1 MRLFSLGI
9 RRVCAREFGIA
20 CNGIAGVDYEPLLI
34 GDGFRTKTLAA
45 KVLCTLCRE
54 AGQMHAAHIG
64 SLEAVSAA
72 PPLKV
77 SGASH
82 PSPAPKSFG
91 LSWQGE
97 MIARAANTLATNARA
112 SNANATDAMRRSKAS
127 GEVAPGTITR
137 DKESSAL
144 TVEIKSA
151 GNTEQEPL
159 SKAKGSDA
167 LKFAPK
173 TAVDN
178 KATGVD
184 SEAGVEAGPE
194 VETEVSSPAAFENP
208 SAPLKAASL
217 GMKRDLSSMIGT
229 KEKNAVARSIHGTD
243 EGPAAA
249 LGNEATVSAT
259 PELMAQMG
267 VGRTVGMPIATTSGG
282 HADSEDLQTK
292 DVVGKS
298 CLKEKIT
305 SPGMKRDW
313 PSMAGTVEK
322 NTVAKPAQ
330 AAGESTAATTG
341 KVAAARNVA
350 AAGKVATAEDVAAA
364 GKVSTARREAAA
376 GKETVATSL
385 EPGTK
390 PGKGQTVAAL
400 NVSDSG
406 RRASLD
412 GLQSA
417 STVLQPVSTGMAGA
431 SFQTLAPGHAS
442 VQPAGAELRSGAA
455 SSAEG
460 AVSTGHQVMAAGPGR
475 LDIGVFDGTHGWL
488 RIRAELGA
496 GGAVNASLTAS
507 APAHEALRAAV
518 PEMASYLQSEAVNV
532 SRIAVHRVAE
542 NSSSMSLPPGG
553 SQQDGD
559 AQGHRGTRD
568 GAGAAQRS
576 LLLENGDASGP
587 ASGSVSS
594 ATDESAAGATG
605 LSGWIGGLSGAMP
618 WIATAGGYRG
628 GGSGSWLNVSA

>member
-1 MRLFSLGI
+1 MSVSESSGSPVTGSPGRIMSHSLSETVIGQKLW
-9 RRVCAREFGIA
+9 
-20 CNGIAGVDYEPLLI
+20 LLKC
-34 GDGFRTKTLAA
+34 FA
-45 KVLCTLCRE
+45 LCVERQR
-54 AGQMHAAHIG
+54 QMHAAHIG

-82 PSPAPKSFG
+82 PSPAPESFC
-91 LSWQGE
+91 LSWQRE
-97 MIARAANTLATNARA
+97 IIARAANTLATNARA

-151 GNTEQEPL
+151 GNIEQEPL
-159 SKAKGSDA
+159 SKAKGSGA

-208 SAPLKAASL
+208 SVPLKAASL

-282 HADSEDLQTK
+282 HADSEDLQAK
-292 DVVGKS
+292 DVAGKS
-298 CLKEKIT
+298 CLTEKIT

-313 PSMAGTVEK
+313 PSV
-322 NTVAKPAQ
+322 
-330 AAGESTAATTG
+330 
-341 KVAAARNVA
+341 
-350 AAGKVATAEDVAAA
+350 AGKVATA
-364 GKVSTARREAAA
+364 RREATA

-385 EPGTK
+385 EPGAK
-390 PGKGQTVAAL
+390 PGKGQTIAATCA
-400 NVSDSG
+400 SDSVRG
-406 RRASLD
+406 ATLE

-417 STVLQPVSTGMAGA
+417 STLLQPVSTGMADA

-460 AVSTGHQVMAAGPGR
+460 AVSTGHPVMAAGLGR
-475 LDIGVFDGTHGWL
+475 LDVGVFDGTHGWL

-576 LLLENGDASGP
+576 SLLENGDASGP

>member
-1 MRLFSLGI
+1 MSHSLSETVSGQKLW
-9 RRVCAREFGIA
+9 
-20 CNGIAGVDYEPLLI
+20 LLKC
-34 GDGFRTKTLAA
+34 F
-45 KVLCTLCRE
+45 VLCVERQC
-54 AGQMHAAHIG
+54 QMDAVHIG

-72 PPLKV
+72 PSLKV
-77 SGASH
+77 SGAAH
-82 PSPAPKSFG
+82 PSPAPESFG
-91 LSWQGE
+91 LSWQRE
-97 MIARAANTLATNARA
+97 MIARAANTLATNAHA
-112 SNANATDAMRRSKAS
+112 ANANATDAMRRSKAG
-127 GEVAPGTITR
+127 GEVAPGTATR

-159 SKAKGSDA
+159 SKAKGSGA

-173 TAVDN
+173 TA
-178 KATGVD
+178 VD

-194 VETEVSSPAAFENP
+194 VETVETEGSSPAAFENP
-208 SAPLKAASL
+208 SVPSKAASL
-217 GMKRDLSSMIGT
+217 WIRRDLSSMIGT

-243 EGPAAA
+243 EGPAAT

-259 PELMAQMG
+259 LESMAQMG
-267 VGRTVGMPIATTSGG
+267 VGQTVGMPIATASGG
-282 HADSEDLQTK
+282 PANSEDLQAK
-292 DVVGKS
+292 DVTGKS
-298 CLKEKIT
+298 CLTEKIT

-313 PSMAGTVEK
+313 PSMAG
-322 NTVAKPAQ
+322 
-330 AAGESTAATTG
+330 
-341 KVAAARNVA
+341 KVA
-350 AAGKVATAEDVAAA
+350 
-364 GKVSTARREAAA
+364 TARREATA
-376 GKETVATSL
+376 GKETAATTL
-385 EPGTK
+385 EPGAK
-390 PGKGQTVAAL
+390 PGKGQTVAVPGA
-400 NVSDSG
+400 SDSVRG
-406 RRASLD
+406 ATLE

-442 VQPAGAELRSGAA
+442 VQPAGAELRSGVA

-475 LDIGVFDGTHGWL
+475 LDVGVFDGTHGWL

-507 APAHEALRAAV
+507 ASAHEALRAAV

-532 SRIAVHRVAE
+532 SKIAVHRVAE

-576 LLLENGDASGP
+576 SLLENGDGSGP
-587 ASGSVSS
+587 ASVSVSS
-594 ATDESAAGATG
+594 ATDESAAGVSG

-618 WIATAGGYRG
+618 WIATAGGSWG